1 MKKPEETT
9 IYIFN
14 KALKKLMFFN
24 IPVTKEQAKEF
35 SIMDVQLILESL
47 TLAAEVNNIHIDEF
61 NESIK
66 YFNRVKNL
74 IHTL

>member
-1 MKKPEETT
+1 MIKPEETT
-9 IYIFN
+9 IKIFN

-35 SIMDVQLILESL
+35 SLMDVQLILENL

-61 NESIK
+61 NDSIK
-66 YFNRVKNL
+66 YFNRVKTL

>member
-47 TLAAEVNNIHIDEF
+47 QIAAEVNNIHIEEF
-61 NESIK
+61 NDSIK
-66 YFNRVKNL
+66 YFNQVKNL

>member
-1 MKKPEETT
+1 MIKPEETT
-9 IYIFN
+9 IKIFN

-35 SIMDVQLILESL
+35 SLMDVQLILENL

-61 NESIK
+61 NDSIK

>member
-1 MKKPEETT
+1 MIKAEETT

-35 SIMDVQLILESL
+35 SIMDVQLIIESL
-47 TLAAEVNNIHIDEF
+47 TLAAEINNIHIDEF
-61 NESIK
+61 SDSIK
-66 YFNRVKNL
+66 YFNKVKNL

>member
-24 IPVTKEQAKEF
+24 VPVTKEQAKEF
-35 SIMDVQLILESL
+35 SLMDVQLILENL
-47 TLAAEVNNIHIDEF
+47 TLAAEINNLHIDEF
-61 NESIK
+61 NDSIK
-66 YFNRVKNL
+66 YFNRVKTL

>member
-1 MKKPEETT
+1 MIKPEETT
-9 IYIFN
+9 IKIFN

-35 SIMDVQLILESL
+35 SLMDVQLILENL

-61 NESIK
+61 NDSIK

-74 IHTL
+74 IHTI